1 MTVHGAAVG
10 ANIARDSGGPQAYS
24 QDVQRC
30 TSAPSQARADYWDVT
45 YTFKGEQHRIQMTSP
60 PGPTVTVNG
69 YGEPRA

>member
-10 ANIARDSGGPQAYS
+10 ANIARDSGGPQVYS

-30 TSAPSQARADYWDVT
+30 ASAPSQVRADYWDVT